1 MRSSKGRERLKVFC
15 LSAAAVLGL
24 GACGESGPSEPNT
37 NMAMQLLLQVTGA
50 QNAGAPFDVA
60 VTLADA
66 QGSPIAADAASTIAL
81 TVDAGAGALTGTI
94 SGTLDAGASR
104 VTIED
109 VVYDHA
115 EGGIQLRATATGGT
129 ASGLS
134 AVSQPIALNFDYSP
148 ELIAFRRTMDQRE
161 DIYLMT
167 ADGSAFI
174 NRTDNS
180 AVDSDP
186 AWSPDGGRIAFVSTR
201 SGNADLWVMNVDG
214 TGLTQVTDNEGSVRF
229 PQWSPDGSMIAYSAS
244 VDDQRDLY
252 VVESPPASSI
262 LADFS
267 VATAV
272 PNQVTNDPGTDNE
285 PVWSPD
291 GGEIFFFSNRDGPGA
306 IWSIDFDGVV
316 GSNPV
321 KLTLDFVFACAPGS
335 GFSLVDGRVKLSFVG
350 ETDDQ
355 LDIWTMDLDGS
366 NQMNV
371 TNHEADEF
379 YSSWMNEA
387 PSSLATG
394 GANLSSSLQETRLV
408 FDSDRDGP
416 WQLYSI
422 NEDGSDVVRLT
433 NYPADDEMPRWR
445 PAAN

>member
-15 LSAAAVLGL
+15 LAAAAVFGL
-24 GACGESGPSEPNT
+24 GACGESGPSEPDT
-37 NMAMQLLLQVTGA
+37 DPTRQLLLQVIGD
-50 QNAGAPFDVA
+50 QNAGAPFDVV

-66 QGSPIAADAASTIAL
+66 QGSQVAADATSTIAL
-81 TVDAGAGALTGTI
+81 AVNTGAGAL
-94 SGTLDAGASR
+94 SGTTSGALEAGASQ

-115 EGGIQLRATATGGT
+115 EAGIQLRATATGGT
-129 ASGLS
+129 ANGLI
-134 AVSQPIALNFDYSP
+134 AVSQPITLDFDFSP
-148 ELIAFRRTMDQRE
+148 ALIAFRRTIGQRE
-161 DIYLMT
+161 DIYLMA

-201 SGNADLWVMNVDG
+201 SGTADLWVMNVDG
-214 TGLTQVTDNEGSVRF
+214 TGLTQVTNDEGSVRF

-244 VDDQRDLY
+244 VNDQRDIY
-252 VVESPPASSI
+252 VVEAPPPASSV

-272 PNQVTNDPGTDNE
+272 PTQVTNDPGTDNE

-291 GGEIFFFSNRDGPGA
+291 GGKLFFFSNRDGPGA
-306 IWSIDFDGVV
+306 VWSMDFDGVI

-321 KLTLDFVFACAPGS
+321 KLTIDLVFACAPGS

-371 TNHEADEF
+371 TNSEADEF
-379 YSSWMNEA
+379 YSSWA
-387 PSSLATG
+387 DGGPTPLATG
-394 GANLSSSLQETRLV
+394 AGAMSSLLGARLI

-422 NEDGSDVVRLT
+422 DEDGSNVVRLT